1 LQNLNEKLL
10 NRLKNFN
17 NIKPNHCQIEA
28 TKIISKELNR
38 YNKFTIVRF
47 FSNIRNIYLYGSFGV
62 GKSVL
67 IKALNYIYPNSVIF
81 HFSDLIFFLQK
92 NHTKEIELLKKFGD
106 CKVIL
111 VDEFFINNLANLLIF
126 EKFFHFAKKKNILLI
141 LTSNKHLR
149 NIYNDPVNPN
159 LSKKIISLFIR
170 NFETYN
176 MRSKIDYRTAKSKN
190 DNFFFEG
197 LQEKIKRKQNNLI
210 KKYAITSIPRE
221 VNFKRSGNKFILN
234 NYYGNMIDLDFS
246 LFFNKDLVFKD
257 YEMISKKVK
266 IFILRNLSKKGTKNE
281 KFMARFIFFI
291 DVLYENKNILSLSSE
306 MELDKIKANNINSF
320 DFKRTVSRL
329 KEMRSGEYIKDNL
342 KLVFK
347 R

>member
-1 LQNLNEKLL
+1 LENLNDKLL
-10 NRLKNFN
+10 NRLQNFN
-17 NIKPNHCQIEA
+17 NIKPNHCQKKA
-28 TKIISKELNR
+28 TKIISKELSRQDNLSV
-38 YNKFTIVRF
+38 IRF

-92 NHTKEIELLKKFGD
+92 NHAKEIELLKKFRA
-106 CKVIL
+106 CKLIL
-111 VDEFFINNLANLLIF
+111 VDEFFINNLANLIIF
-126 EKFFHFAKKKNILLI
+126 EKFFHFAKKKKILLI
-141 LTSNKHLR
+141 LTSNRHLR

-159 LSKKIISLFIR
+159 LSKKIIRVLIK

-176 MRSKIDYRTAKSKN
+176 MKSKIDYRTTKSKN

-197 LQEKIKRKQNNLI
+197 LQDKIKRKQNSLI
-210 KKYAITSIPRE
+210 KKYAITSIPCE
-221 VNFKRSGNKFILN
+221 VKFKRSGNNFSLS
-234 NYYGNMIDLDFS
+234 NYYGNIIDLDFS
-246 LFFNKDLVFKD
+246 NFFNKNLVFRD
-257 YEMISKKVK
+257 YEMISKKAK
-266 IFILRNLSKKGTKNE
+266 IFILRNFNKENIKNPQ
-281 KFMARFIFFI
+281 FMARFIFFI

-306 MELDKIKANNINSF
+306 MKLDKIKVGNINSF

-329 KEMRSGEYIKDNL
+329 KEMRSSEYIKDNL

>member
-1 LQNLNEKLL
+1 MEKLNEKLL

-28 TKIISKELNR
+28 TKIISKKLNR
-38 YNKFTIVRF
+38 HENFPIIRF
-47 FSNIRNIYLYGSFGV
+47 LFNVRNIYLYGSFGV

-67 IKALNYIYPNSVIF
+67 IKALNYIYPNSIIF

-92 NHTKEIELLKKFGD
+92 NHTKEIELSKKFGA

-111 VDEFFINNLANLLIF
+111 VDEFFINNMTNLVIF
-126 EKFFHFAKKKNILLI
+126 KKFLYFAKKKNILLI
-141 LTSNKHLR
+141 LTSNKHLKK
-149 NIYNDPVNPN
+149 IYNDPVNPN
-159 LSKKIISLFIR
+159 LSKKIITLFIK
-170 NFETYN
+170 NFEIYN
-176 MRSKIDYRTAKSKN
+176 MKSKIDYRATKSKN
-190 DNFFFEG
+190 ENFFFEG
-197 LQEKIKRKQNNLI
+197 LQNNIKKKQNSLI

-221 VNFKRSGNKFILN
+221 INFKRIGNKFSLN
-234 NYYGNMIDLDFS
+234 NYYGNIIDLDFS
-246 LFFNKDLVFKD
+246 HFFNYDLVFKD
-257 YEMISKKVK
+257 YDIISKKVK
-266 IFILRNLSKKGTKNE
+266 IFILRNLTKENIENE

-306 MELDKIKANNINSF
+306 MELDKVNVKNINSF

>member
-1 LQNLNEKLL
+1 MEKLNEKLL

-28 TKIISKELNR
+28 TKIISKKLSSQK
-38 YNKFTIVRF
+38 KFSIIRF
-47 FSNIRNIYLYGSFGV
+47 FFNVRNIYLYGSFGV

-67 IKALNYIYPNSVIF
+67 IKALNYIYPNSIIF

-92 NHTKEIELLKKFGD
+92 NHNKEIELLKKFRA

-111 VDEFFINNLANLLIF
+111 VDEFFINNLTNLIIF
-126 EKFFHFAKKKNILLI
+126 EKFFYFAKKKNILLI
-141 LTSNKHLR
+141 LTSNKHLE
-149 NIYNDPVNPN
+149 NIYKDPVNPN
-159 LSKKIISLFIR
+159 LSRKIITLFIK
-170 NFETYN
+170 NFEIYN
-176 MRSKIDYRTAKSKN
+176 MKSKIDYRTTKSKN
-190 DNFFFEG
+190 KNFFFEG
-197 LQEKIKRKQNNLI
+197 LQKNVKKKQDSLI
-210 KKYAITSIPRE
+210 KKYAITSIPRKI
-221 VNFKRSGNKFILN
+221 NFKRSGNRFSLN

-246 LFFNKDLVFKD
+246 HFFNKDLVFKD
-257 YEMISKKVK
+257 YEIISKKVK
-266 IFILRNLSKKGTKNE
+266 IFIIRNLTKENIENE
-281 KFMARFIFFI
+281 KFMARFIFFV

-306 MELDKIKANNINSF
+306 MELDKVKVKNINSF

-329 KEMRSGEYIKDNL
+329 KEMRSGEYIEDNL

>member
-1 LQNLNEKLL
+1 MENLNEKLL

-17 NIKPNHCQIEA
+17 NIKPNRCQREV
-28 TKIISKELNR
+28 TKIISKKLSRQDN
-38 YNKFTIVRF
+38 FSVFRF
-47 FSNIRNIYLYGSFGV
+47 FSQIKNVYLYGSFGV

-67 IKALNYIYPNSVIF
+67 IKALNNIYPNSVIF

-92 NHTKEIELLKKFGD
+92 YHSEDKELLKKFGAY
-106 CKVIL
+106 KLIL
-111 VDEFFINNLANLLIF
+111 VDEFYINNLTNLIIF
-126 EKFFHFAKKKNILLI
+126 DKFFQFTKKKNILLI

-159 LSKKIISLFIR
+159 LSKKIITLFIK

-176 MRSKIDYRTAKSKN
+176 MKSKIDYRTTKSKN

-197 LQEKIKRKQNNLI
+197 LQNKINRKQNNLI
-210 KKYAITSIPRE
+210 KKDAITSIPRE
-221 VNFKRSGNKFILN
+221 VNFKRSGNKFSLYN
-234 NYYGNMIDLDFS
+234 CYGNIIDLDFS
-246 LFFNKDLVFKD
+246 HFFDKNLIFKD
-257 YEMISKKVK
+257 YEMISKKIK
-266 IFILRNLSKKGTKNE
+266 IFILRNFNRENTKNAQL
-281 KFMARFIFFI
+281 MTRFIFFV

-306 MELDKIKANNINSF
+306 MELDKMKVKNINSF
-320 DFKRTVSRL
+320 DFKRTISRL
-329 KEMRSGEYIKDNL
+329 KEMRSSEYIKDNL

>member
-1 LQNLNEKLL
+1 MENLNEKLL

-17 NIKPNHCQIEA
+17 NIKPNHCQIVA
-28 TKIISKELNR
+28 TKIIS
-38 YNKFTIVRF
+38 NKLSKQENFSITRL
-47 FSNIRNIYLYGSFGV
+47 FSNVRNIYLYGSFGV

-67 IKALNYIYPNSVIF
+67 IKALNYIYPNSAIF

-92 NHTKEIELLKKFGD
+92 NYTKETELLKKFGPY
-106 CKVIL
+106 KVVL
-111 VDEFFINNLANLLIF
+111 VDEFFINNLTNLIIF
-126 EKFFHFAKKKNILLI
+126 EKFFYFVKKKKILLI
-141 LTSNKHLR
+141 LTSNKHLK

-159 LSKKIISLFIR
+159 LSKKIITILIE
-170 NFETYN
+170 NFEIYN
-176 MRSKIDYRTAKSKN
+176 MKSKIDYRTTKSRN
-190 DNFFFEG
+190 ENFFFEG
-197 LQEKIKRKQNNLI
+197 PQNSIKKKQNSLI

-221 VNFKRSGNKFILN
+221 INFKRSGNKFSLN
-234 NYYGNMIDLDFS
+234 NYYGNIIDLDFGH
-246 LFFNKDLVFKD
+246 FFNNNLIFKD

-266 IFILRNLSKKGTKNE
+266 MFILRNLNKENIENE
-281 KFMARFIFFI
+281 KFMARFIFFV

-306 MELDKIKANNINSF
+306 VELDKIKPKNMNSF